1 MEMKNKPPFDEFEV
15 ERTAKT
21 KMGARLESGNG
32 AATELQ
38 EPRRVKTSRVSKQR
52 IPNWGYFL
60 FVLLAAFAVAR
71 TLQRGV
77 QTAKTAQ
84 PPVRPVLVAKVISKD
99 VPLYLDEI
107 GTCAAYETVQV
118 QAQVSGQI
126 IARHFQDGA
135 DVKKGDLLFTIDPRP
150 YQAALEQAQAQAT
163 LDQITMKRQQELRA
177 RNVISPQDLDTAQA
191 NAHKS
196 EAAAAAAQ
204 VNIDF
209 CYIKSPING
218 RAGLRLVDVG
228 NIVSGNTGSGAV
240 LLTIQGLDP
249 IYTDFTVAETDLAL
263 VRKYLGGPNVKV
275 QTYSPDEKIPPRVGD
290 LYFIDTAV
298 QPGSGT
304 VKARGVT
311 PNPDHALWPSEF
323 VRVRFIL
330 DTIKDAR
337 LVPQQA
343 VQISQNGPFIFVLKP
358 DNTVDLRPVKPGQRQ
373 DGDLMV
379 VESGIEPGETVV
391 VTGQLALAPGTKVD
405 PKPYNAPN
413 GASDQAA
420 ASKSAM

>member
-1 MEMKNKPPFDEFEV
+1 M
-15 ERTAKT
+15 
-21 KMGARLESGNG
+21 
-32 AATELQ
+32 
-38 EPRRVKTSRVSKQR
+38 KTSRVSKQR

-150 YQAALEQAQAQAT
+150 FQAALQQAQAQAA
-163 LDQITMKRQQELRA
+163 LDQVTLKRQTELRA
-177 RNVISPQDLDTAQA
+177 RNVTAPQDFDTAQA
-191 NAHKS
+191 NARKS

-204 VNIDF
+204 VNVDF

-228 NIVSGNTGSGAV
+228 SIVSGNTGSGAV

-275 QTYSPDEKIPPRVGD
+275 QTYSPDDKIPPRIGD
-290 LYFIDTAV
+290 LYFIDNAV

-311 PNPDHALWPSEF
+311 PNPDHAFWPSEF

-330 DTIKDAR
+330 DTVKNAR
-337 LVPQQA
+337 LVPSQA
-343 VQISQNGPFIFVLKP
+343 VQISQSGPFIFVLKP

-379 VESGIEPGETVV
+379 VESGIQPDETVV
-391 VTGQLALAPGTKVD
+391 VTGQLALAPGSKVD
-405 PKPYNAPN
+405 PKPYNPPN
-413 GASDQAA
+413 AAGDQSA

>member
-1 MEMKNKPPFDEFEV
+1 MNIVQEE
-15 ERTAKT
+15 ERRVAGRAPKVAK
-21 KMGARLESGNG
+21 
-32 AATELQ
+32 
-38 EPRRVKTSRVSKQR
+38 PRRKGAHS
-52 IPNWGYFL
+52 IPRWAYVVFAVL
-60 FVLLAAFAVAR
+60 AVLVLLRSFQQGIG
-71 TLQRGV
+71 TSG
-77 QTAKTAQ
+77 TAQ
-84 PPVRPVLVAKVISKD
+84 APVRPVTVAKVVTKD

-118 QAQVSGQI
+118 QAQISGQI
-126 IARHFQDGA
+126 LTRDFQDGA
-135 DVKKGDLLFTIDPRP
+135 DVKKGDPLFTIDPRP
-150 YQAALEQAQAQAT
+150 YQAAVEQAKAQAV

-196 EAAAAAAQ
+196 EAGAAAAQ
-204 VNIDF
+204 VNLDY

-228 NIVSGNTGSGAV
+228 NIVTGNTGSGAV

-275 QTYSPDEKIPPRVGD
+275 QTYSPDEKIAPRVGD

-311 PNPDHALWPSEF
+311 PNPDHAFWPSEF
-323 VRVRFIL
+323 VRVRFVL
-330 DTIKDAR
+330 ETIKEAR
-337 LVPQQA
+337 LVPSQA
-343 VQISQNGPFIFVLKP
+343 VQISQSGPFIFVMKS
-358 DNTVDLRPVKPGQRQ
+358 DNSVDLRPVKPGQRQ

-379 VESGIEPGETVV
+379 VESGVEPGETVV
-391 VTGQLALAPGTKVD
+391 VTGQLALAPGSKID
-405 PKPYNAPN
+405 PKPY
-413 GASDQAA
+413 GAANPQGGQSAA
-420 ASKSAM
+420 AKSSL

>member
-1 MEMKNKPPFDEFEV
+1 MVMENKPPFDEFEV

-21 KMGARLESGNG
+21 KMGTRLESGNG

-38 EPRRVKTSRVSKQR
+38 EPRRVNTSRASKQP
-52 IPNWGYFL
+52 IPRWGIFL
-60 FVLLAAFAVAR
+60 FVILAAFAVAR

-77 QTAKTAQ
+77 ETAKTTQ

-118 QAQVSGQI
+118 QAQVSGL
-126 IARHFQDGA
+126 ARHFQDGA

-150 YQAALEQAQAQAT
+150 YQAALEQAQAQTT

-204 VNIDF
+204 VNVDF

-228 NIVSGNTGSGAV
+228 NIVTGNTGSGAV

-263 VRKYLGGPNVKV
+263 VRKYLSGPNVKV
-275 QTYSPDEKIPPRVGD
+275 QTYSPDDKIPPRLGD

-311 PNPDHALWPSEF
+311 PNPDHAFWPSEF

-337 LVPQQA
+337 LVPSQA
-343 VQISQNGPFIFVLKP
+343 VQISQSGPFIFVLKP

-373 DGDLMV
+373 DGDLIV
-379 VESGIEPGETVV
+379 VESGIQPDETVV
-391 VTGQLALAPGTKVD
+391 VTGQLALAPGSKVD
-405 PKPYNAPN
+405 PKPYGTANPP
-413 GASDQAA
+413 GGQSAA
-420 ASKSAM
+420 AKSSL

>member
-77 QTAKTAQ
+77 QSAKTTQ

-150 YQAALEQAQAQAT
+150 YQAALQQAQAQAA
-163 LDQITMKRQQELRA
+163 LDQVTLKRQTELRA
-177 RNVISPQDLDTAQA
+177 RNVTAPQDFDTAQA
-191 NAHKS
+191 NARKS

-204 VNIDF
+204 VNVDF

-275 QTYSPDEKIPPRVGD
+275 QTYSPDDKIPPRLGD
-290 LYFIDTAV
+290 LYFIDNAV

-311 PNPDHALWPSEF
+311 PNPDHAFWPSEF

-337 LVPQQA
+337 LVPSQA
-343 VQISQNGPFIFVLKP
+343 VQISQSGPFIFVLKP

-373 DGDLMV
+373 DGDLIV
-379 VESGIEPGETVV
+379 VESGLQPDETVV

-405 PKPYNAPN
+405 PKPY
-413 GASDQAA
+413 GAANPSDSQSAA
-420 ASKSAM
+420 AKGAM